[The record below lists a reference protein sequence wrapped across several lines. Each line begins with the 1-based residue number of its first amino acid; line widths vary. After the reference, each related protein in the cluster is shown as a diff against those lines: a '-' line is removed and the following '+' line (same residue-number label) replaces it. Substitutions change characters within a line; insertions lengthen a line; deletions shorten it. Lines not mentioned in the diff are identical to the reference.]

1 MKLCNIYFW
10 RMKTKVY
17 IPAFIAVIIC
27 LEISPVKAQDE
38 KVEERGFKKENLFTG
53 GSISLG
59 FSSNSFQAGA
69 SPFFGYSIAPWVDA
83 GVTVNYNYVSYRD
96 VYISASN
103 DKLRRSTYGGGLF
116 TRIYP
121 IHFLFLQ
128 GQFEHNF
135 ITQKYLPGNGGPS
148 EKDKVEANSLLLG
161 AGFASG
167 RYPGSGQ
174 PFFYLS
180 VLFDVLDNEFSP
192 YTRTGGGIIPIIR
205 GGLQVP
211 LFQGRR

>member
-1 MKLCNIYFW
+1 MKAKSL
-10 RMKTKVY
+10 K
-17 IPAFIAVIIC
+17 AVFTV
-27 LEISPVKAQDE
+27 LISLALLSADAQ
-38 KVEERGFKKENLFTG
+38 EEREEKIEEKGFKKENLFTG

-59 FSSNSFQAGA
+59 FSSNSFQVGA
-69 SPFFGYSIAPWVDA
+69 SPFFGYSIAPWIDA

-96 VYISASN
+96 VYVNSN
-103 DKLRRSTYGGGLF
+103 DKLRRSTYGGGAF

-121 IHFLFLQ
+121 VNFIFLQ

-135 ITQKYLPGNGGPS
+135 ITEKFIPGGGGAS
-148 EKDKVEANSLLLG
+148 EKNKVEANSLLLG
-161 AGFASG
+161 AGYASG

-180 VLFDVLDNEFSP
+180 ILFDVLDNEYSP
-192 YTRTGGGIIPIIR
+192 YTRSGGGIIPIIR

-211 LFQGRR
+211 LFQGR